1 MIYFNTF
8 ITKSHLNT
16 FEQNL
21 YDRYKVIFME
31 DYEGNDWYAV
41 LKKLNNPTSYKLCL
55 DKNGIVRHYST
66 DAESLEPIVPQCS
79 LLEIDALPDN
89 FSSRV
94 WKYDSVSDKLI
105 PLPLNKEQI
114 ITSNKKLQ
122 DKLLQEAQ
130 SKMLPL
136 QYKVDLGLN
145 SEEDLDILETY
156 KKYIVDLFDVDVSQ
170 EFAAWPTPPNKIK
183 DFIWN

>member
-1 MIYFNTF
+1 M
-8 ITKSHLNT
+8 
-16 FEQNL
+16 
-21 YDRYKVIFME
+21 
-31 DYEGNDWYAV
+31 
-41 LKKLNNPTSYKLCL
+41 
-55 DKNGIVRHYST
+55 
-66 DAESLEPIVPQCS
+66 
-79 LLEIDALPDN
+79 EIDALPDN

-94 WKYDSVSDKLI
+94 WKYDPVSDKLI

-170 EFAAWPTPPNKIK
+170 EFAAWPTPPNK
-183 DFIWN
+183 N